1 MNIILRY
8 LFLIIM
14 TFISLIQPSINLFL
28 YIYIPSLAIYEIW
41 TVIWLINKYKKRGI
55 NNENI

>member
-1 MNIILRY
+1 
-8 LFLIIM
+8 M
-14 TFISLIQPSINLFL
+14 TFISLIQPSITLFL